1 MNKFKYIF
9 FDFNGT
15 LLDDVNLCL
24 DLLNEKLIN
33 QNKQTLTLDEYK
45 HVFKFPIKQYYKDA
59 GLDFNIESYES
70 MADKFIAKY
79 TPLSLRCGL
88 YPCVIPTLKYL
99 KDNGYKLII
108 LSASETN
115 NLMYQCNNYDISKYF
130 DAILG
135 IDNIYAESK
144 IGIGIKYLN
153 EHSINRNECIFIG
166 DTLHDVEVANEMG
179 VRPVLVM
186 CGHQA
191 YDVIRQSGA
200 ILLNDIGDLKE
211 WFDDIN

>member
-1 MNKFKYIF
+1 
-9 FDFNGT
+9 
-15 LLDDVNLCL
+15 
-24 DLLNEKLIN
+24 
-33 QNKQTLTLDEYK
+33 
-45 HVFKFPIKQYYKDA
+45 
-59 GLDFNIESYES
+59 
-70 MADKFIAKY
+70 
-79 TPLSLRCGL
+79 
-88 YPCVIPTLKYL
+88 
-99 KDNGYKLII
+99 
-108 LSASETN
+108 
-115 NLMYQCNNYDISKYF
+115 MYQCNNYDISKYF